1 MELCCATL
9 DQLIKKQ
16 YDGPFIGTDKE
27 ILLQVA
33 KAVEYLADK
42 GLVLRNINPG
52 NIFVSYPNGNI
63 PPKIKL
69 VDFSISREMAPGKTD
84 LSFSGD
90 MRKGY
95 WAAPEFHDWA
105 APEFHEGKRYTSAV
119 DVFSAG
125 CVFAYFLSGGVHPF
139 GKLLSQA
146 HKMANGAMT
155 MPEQIKDG
163 AARDLIEQM
172 LERDPK
178 DRIDVHEIP
187 MHPYFWS
194 ETKCLEFVQA
204 TCSTIEPEVQNKGA
218 LFQKL
223 EEGSAAVF
231 QNDWTVYLTD
241 EVRTSLFKGKM
252 PMKDN
257 EPTKTSL
264 FFLLKAIRNKVFMIK
279 SSLSLQMIK

>member
-42 GLVLRNINPG
+42 GLVYRNINPG
-52 NIFVSYPNGNI
+52 SIFVSYPDGNI

-69 VDFSISREMAPGKTD
+69 VDFSISREMAGKTE
-84 LSFSGD
+84 LSFSGVV
-90 MRKGY
+90 RNGY
-95 WAAPEFHDWA
+95 WAAPEVR
-105 APEFHEGKRYTSAV
+105 GKERYTSAV

-146 HKMANGAMT
+146 PNIANDAMT

-163 AARDLIEQM
+163 TAMDLIEQM